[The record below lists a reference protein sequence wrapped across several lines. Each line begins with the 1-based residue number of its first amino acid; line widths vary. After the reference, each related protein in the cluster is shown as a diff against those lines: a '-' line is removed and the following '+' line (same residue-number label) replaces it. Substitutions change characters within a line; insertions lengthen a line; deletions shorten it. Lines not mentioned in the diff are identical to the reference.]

1 VPDKKHYASEQD
13 RYDAIRVTTL
23 AKLRPR
29 RADLTALDGE
39 PLVRRLTEEAL
50 AEYYDDQIAANY
62 AWDYVDR
69 EIRRAIDEA

>member
-1 VPDKKHYASEQD
+1 MQYANEQD
-13 RYDAIRVTTL
+13 RYDAIRVSAL

-29 RADLTALDGE
+29 RVDLTALAGE
-39 PLVRRLTEEAL
+39 PLVRKLTEEAL

-62 AWDYVDR
+62 AWDYVER